1 MDIEII
7 TVGLFHVSFDSLEK
21 CHQVSEVKSSNLV
34 HQPGLLIEKENDLH
48 HSMLLEMIVP

>member
-48 HSMLLEMIVP
+48 HSMLLEIVP